1 MGCIGLMILKR
12 RQIRDYRAS
21 DDKVIGQEWRN
32 GKILKGRDG
41 VLLEALFRNLPGN
54 TEKNYVY
61 LPGTTFETSIFL
73 I

>member
-1 MGCIGLMILKR
+1 
-12 RQIRDYRAS
+12 
-21 DDKVIGQEWRN
+21 VIGQEWRN